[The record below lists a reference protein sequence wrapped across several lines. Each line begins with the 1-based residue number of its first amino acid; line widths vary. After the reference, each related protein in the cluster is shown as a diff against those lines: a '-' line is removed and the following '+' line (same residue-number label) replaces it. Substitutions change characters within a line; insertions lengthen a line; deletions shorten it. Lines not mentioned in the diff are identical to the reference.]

1 MASEIVPATA
11 ASLAAAL
18 KDRRFQIDHSVK
30 AGDDITYAQAR
41 YPEVLAEDL
50 IDHLEAAFRTQLQG
64 PAVLLPMP
72 PDAPDTPLKDEELLA
87 MQEILDALAPL
98 DDAAVNRV
106 LKWARARYGW

>member
-18 KDRRFQIDHSVK
+18 KDRRFVVDHLSEG
-30 AGDDITYAQAR
+30 GDFDWAQAR
-41 YPEVLAEDL
+41 FPEALAEDL
-50 IDHLEAAFRTQLQG
+50 IDHLDAAFRAQLQG